1 MATSNGDN
9 GNNSSWAFFLAV
21 KSLDLPRAKEIF
33 LDPSSSVD
41 VDSFHSDDA
50 NDFVSGV
57 LLDSFAH
64 SAVVAA
70 LHGVRKGKSA
80 EIREMLAFLLDDCGA
95 SMADVGEQKTFHDA
109 RTVWRERQV
118 CSTASH

>member
-50 NDFVSGV
+50 NDFVSCV
-57 LLDSFAH
+57 
-64 SAVVAA
+64 
-70 LHGVRKGKSA
+70 
-80 EIREMLAFLLDDCGA
+80 LLDDCGA

-118 CSTASH
+118 CSTA